1 MEELSID
8 ERDLF
13 VGNVY
18 KQLMEIESRLL
29 PCGLHTIGEAP
40 TAEEAVATL
49 VNIASLEREQE
60 GLRSL
65 PGLLAESIGLTI
77 EQIYDG
83 NNKLHILLVPGDAD
97 SNQNFNDLNVLKK
110 YIHTVEIPE
119 CKYTNINDIISR
131 LKTAI
136 GLTPSIIN
144 YIAINKNDSS

>member
-65 PGLLAESIGLTI
+65 PGLLAESMGLHI

-83 NNKLHILLVPGDAD
+83 NNKGCLLYTSP
-97 SNQNFNDLNVLKK
+97 SPRDL
-110 YIHTVEIPE
+110 
-119 CKYTNINDIISR
+119 
-131 LKTAI
+131 
-136 GLTPSIIN
+136 G
-144 YIAINKNDSS
+144 